1 MSGIVEIK
9 VTPPVGTIILNRP
22 EAGNAISRA
31 MLEELQQAIGDLY
44 QEKRVRAA
52 ILTGAGDVFSVGQDL
67 AELAGDHADSG
78 MTDAER
84 HEQFGED
91 ADAIADL
98 VAELLRFPKPVIATV
113 NGPAAGL
120 GVALVMA
127 ADVVLAC
134 DTAEL
139 SVPDARHGLVA
150 GLVAPLVA
158 YRVGAATAA
167 RLAVAGQSF
176 DAAEAHRLGI
186 YHELVKHDLL
196 WARGMEIGQ
205 RCATAAPQAVS
216 LTKRLLLETVGEKL
230 FTDLASGAIATATA
244 RTTDAAREGMAAHRE
259 GREARWE

>member
-1 MSGIVEIK
+1 MSGIVEVK

-22 EAGNAISRA
+22 ESGNAINRA
-31 MLEELQQAIGDLY
+31 LIEELQQALGDLY

-52 ILTGAGDVFSVGQDL
+52 ILTGAGDVFSMGLDL
-67 AELAGDHADSG
+67 AELAHDYRDGS
-78 MTDAER
+78 MSDAER
-84 HEQFGED
+84 HEQFGDE
-91 ADAIADL
+91 ADAIAD
-98 VAELLRFPKPVIATV
+98 VVSELLRFPKPVIATV

-158 YRVGAATAA
+158 YRVGAAAA
-167 RLAVAGQSF
+167 SRLAVAGQSF

-186 YHELVKHDLL
+186 YHELVKHELL

-205 RCATAAPQAVS
+205 QCATASPQAVS

-244 RTTDAAREGMAAHRE
+244 RTTNAAREGMAAHRE